1 MAKPLWLY
9 IYCLLDCLLI
19 PIPISFIDISWFPQ
33 YNTFSNIFQN
43 HCNIFFFFQLLEWDI
58 YTDTNICRILE
69 LSFSITELNFLFISN
84 WNSNPLSWPLLSV
97 FYCTWNILPNSL
109 FESLLS
115 FNLLPQN
122 CCQLT
127 WCVHIQISFSVITSC
142 FM

>member
-19 PIPISFIDISWFPQ
+19 PIPIYFIDISWFPQ
-33 YNTFSNIFQN
+33 YNTFSIFFQN
-43 HCNIFFFFQLLEWDI
+43 HCNIFFSFHIRYLYWV
-58 YTDTNICRILE
+58 ILIFVE
-69 LSFSITELNFLFISN
+69 FLSSFSITELNFLFISN

-97 FYCTWNILPNSL
+97 FYCTRNIVPNSL

-115 FNLLPQN
+115 FNELPHN
-122 CCQLT
+122 CWLT
-127 WCVHIQISFSVITSC
+127 WCVHVQLSFSMITSC

>member
-43 HCNIFFFFQLLEWDI
+43 HCNIFFSFHIRYL
-58 YTDTNICRILE
+58 YRVILIFVE
-69 LSFSITELNFLFISN
+69 FLSSFSITELNFLFISN

-97 FYCTWNILPNSL
+97 FYCTMNIVPNSL

-127 WCVHIQISFSVITSC
+127 WCVHIQLSFSLITSC

>member
-43 HCNIFFFFQLLEWDI
+43 HCNIFFSFHIRYL
-58 YTDTNICRILE
+58 YRVILIFVE
-69 LSFSITELNFLFISN
+69 FLSSFSITELNFLFISN

-97 FYCTWNILPNSL
+97 FYCTMNIVPNSL

-127 WCVHIQISFSVITSC
+127 WCVHIQLSFSVITSC
-142 FM
+142 FV